1 MGKANPRSTRKMY
14 LKKLTGEVVKYNAT
28 SSQLKNISMGE
39 FTALSSRLAVK
50 ANYKPKAT
58 DRHKLNYNAGNY
70 TTRPLYKGSNIWIVS
85 SDLTNHWR
93 AIAADEKEIVK
104 QRNKQTREN
113 SEKVA
118 ETQRPTD
125 FKKLISYHQKQ
136 NVIKLSLKD

>member
-1 MGKANPRSTRKMY
+1 MGQTNPRATRKMY
-14 LKKLTGEVVKYNAT
+14 LKKLTGEVVKYNTT
-28 SSQLKNISMGE
+28 SSKLKNISMGE

-58 DRHKLNYNAGNY
+58 DRHQFNYNAGNY

-85 SDLTNHWR
+85 SDLTSKWHTV
-93 AIAADEKEIVK
+93 ADEHEAVK